1 MVLTYFGICVLNF
14 ALIILNRACKN
25 EVFLTNSTNAAMVL
39 AFGLIPMLNVFVFG
53 SLILYTIVN
62 YFLVFVKHVKVFF
75 D

>member
-1 MVLTYFGICVLNF
+1 MVLTYFSICVLNVIMI
-14 ALIILNRACKN
+14 LLNRQCKN
-25 EVFLTNSTNAAMVL
+25 EVFLTNSSNAALVL

-62 YFLVFVKHVKVFF
+62 YFLVFVKRVKVFF